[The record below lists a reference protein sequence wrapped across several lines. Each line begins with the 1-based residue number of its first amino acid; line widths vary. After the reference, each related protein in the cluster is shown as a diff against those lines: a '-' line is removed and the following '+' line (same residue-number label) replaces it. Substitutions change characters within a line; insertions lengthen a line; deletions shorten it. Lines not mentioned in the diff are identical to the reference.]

1 MIILDSESFDAVM
14 QAMKLPKST
23 PEEVEKKEKALA
35 EAYRKATSI
44 PLKVMEKSYQALEL
58 AQVTAEKGNIN
69 SISDAGV
76 AALLGKTAVEGAYF
90 NVLINLPSLKDESF
104 RTEVTAQANEI
115 MNKATQLSNL
125 ILKTVREKLGCPTAS

>member
-1 MIILDSESFDAVM
+1 MSDRLIDLHIHSNASDGT
-14 QAMKLPKST
+14 ST
-23 PEEVEKKEKALA
+23 ADEVLQ
-35 EAYRKATSI
+35 R
-44 PLKVMEKSYQALEL
+44 
-58 AQVTAEKGNIN
+58 AQR
-69 SISDAGV
+69 AGV
-76 AALLGKTAVEGAYF
+76 AALLGQAAVEGAYF